1 MKAIEGFNGQYRFL
15 SNFFPLQPGHIREWD
30 EYFQTA
36 EHFYQAEK
44 FRHTNVE
51 MWRKVIDAPTPG
63 KAKKLANEGQEL
75 GWVKPD
81 FQKSKLQWMGYTISK
96 KFDLDNKIGCPLAIM
111 LMATGEAEL
120 IELNNWGDRFWGKVL
135 DEVIDA
141 TGHNHLGNL
150 LMKRR
155 ETLNAHFSEMC
166 YAKWLSEPALFRAQ
180 FFSDYV
186 KKEFYPLFVASS
198 QELGIDIP
206 NDFRGIKNERHI
218 S

>member
-1 MKAIEGFNGQYRFL
+1 MKTIEGFNGEYRFL

-44 FRHTNVE
+44 FRHTHVKYWQE
-51 MWRKVIDAPTPG
+51 VIDAPTPG
-63 KAKKLANEGQEL
+63 KAKKLAAQGEEA
-75 GWVKPD
+75 GWVKAD
-81 FQKSKLQWMGYTISK
+81 FHKMKLQWMGYTISK
-96 KFDLDNKIGCPLAIM
+96 KFDLGNKIGSNLAIM

-120 IELNNWGDRFWGKVL
+120 VELNNWGDKFWGKVNDTL
-135 DEVIDA
+135 L
-141 TGHNHLGNL
+141 GQLGNNHLGSL

-166 YAKWLSEPALFRAQ
+166 FAKWLSEPTLFRTQ

-186 KKEFYPLFVASS
+186 KKEFEPLFNVASK
-198 QELGIDIP
+198 ELGIDIV
-206 NDFRGIKNERHI
+206 NDFTGGASK
-218 S
+218 